1 MAEVVLALAAC
12 KEEGGR
18 MRGQVETLREEKAT
32 EVELRLLA
40 EAATRGDVEESERRK
55 AEMAEVV
62 LALKASQE
70 AGEGMRVL
78 LETQVATSFLLL
90 YYSHA

>member
-1 MAEVVLALAAC
+1 MAEVVQALEASKASG
-12 KEEGGR
+12 ER
-18 MRGQVETLREEKAT
+18 MRGQVETLLEEKAT

-62 LALKASQE
+62 LALEASQE

-78 LETQVATSFLLL
+78 LETQVASSFLLL
-90 YYSHA
+90 YYSQA